1 MVVSSLVLGLT
12 CIHPAGAAPS
22 ATSLS
27 VYLSV
32 QVIGAQR
39 TLCVGD
45 EIQLRAQVFQRVGQ
59 EGDYALGKVVGIPIT
74 GAVVGSGGVGSLTP
88 ASSLTRLNTNPP
100 GAAYFAFKAEKPGT
114 VILTFQARVNRVAVL
129 GLELRSDT
137 LKTETLL
144 QIEDCKYRVS
154 LISRWQVPGEANLAL
169 RARVSF
175 AGMVEDGGGHYA
187 GTARVQWVVVAG
199 QVGDCQGTLP
209 PDSTASLTG
218 QVFGPDE
225 FVIDVDFDPAQVPI
239 QVDCRGTG
247 GTRTVEITP
256 APVTFIVPTTGG
268 NVTQSQELRGPPTP
282 PGQVSIRVQRAASQ

>member
-1 MVVSSLVLGLT
+1 LVQ
-12 CIHPAGAAPS
+12 PVGAR
-22 ATSLS
+22 
-27 VYLSV
+27 
-32 QVIGAQR
+32 R

-45 EIQLRAQVFQRVGQ
+45 EIQLRALVYQRVGQ
-59 EGDYALGKVVGIPIT
+59 EGDYALGTVVGIPIT
-74 GAVVGSGGVGSLTP
+74 GAVVGSGGVGSLSPGSTT
-88 ASSLTRLNTNPP
+88 TRLNANPP
-100 GAAYFAFKAEKPGT
+100 GAAYFGFKAEKPGT
-114 VILTFQARVNRVAVL
+114 VILTFQARVNRVAVF
-129 GLELRSDT
+129 GLELRGDT

-154 LISRWQVPGEANLAL
+154 LNSRWQVPGEANLAL

-175 AGMVEDGGGHYA
+175 AGMVEDGGGHYS

-218 QVFGPDE
+218 QVYGPDE

-256 APVTFIVPTTGG
+256 APVTFIVPATGG
-268 NVTQSQELRGPPTP
+268 NLTLVQELRGPPTP
-282 PGQVSIRVQRAASQ
+282 PGQVSIRVQRAAGQ